1 MNNNKHKGG
10 MNYLTKLYQHL
21 LLEADKTTSR
31 KEAIYLIHRADE
43 VRLEMEGHAVA
54 HQESHSQQAVSY

>member
-1 MNNNKHKGG
+1 MNKNK
-10 MNYLTKLYQHL
+10 LTKLYQHL

-43 VRLEMEGHAVA
+43 VRLEMEGNR
-54 HQESHSQQAVSY
+54 SQQAVSY